1 METMIEDEIIEMCE
15 ADTSSSISDNECS
28 VSVSSSSN
36 LKAPPRKRKK
46 ASFLDEWAQKWP
58 WAEDMPDGP
67 RCKLCIK
74 HRKQNKLTRSG
85 CTNYKTTTLKQQA
98 ESNTLKEALH

>member
-1 METMIEDEIIEMCE
+1 MRE
-15 ADTSSSISDNECS
+15 AVTSSTSISDNECS

-58 WAEDMPDGP
+58 WAEDMPDGLKVQVVHQASKAEQANSEWMY
-67 RCKLCIK
+67 KLQDNHPEAAC
-74 HRKQNKLTRSG
+74 RE
-85 CTNYKTTTLKQQA
+85 QQQHTQGGIA
-98 ESNTLKEALH
+98 ESFTFFIK

>member
-1 METMIEDEIIEMCE
+1 MIEDEIIEMCE

-58 WAEDMPDGP
+58 WAEDMPDGLKVQVVHQASEAEQANSEWMY
-67 RCKLCIK
+67 KLQDNHPEAA
-74 HRKQNKLTRSG
+74 HREQHAQGGIAFRG
-85 CTNYKTTTLKQQA
+85 
-98 ESNTLKEALH
+98 